1 MNANLYLQSFE
12 IASVVWRESFEAL
25 LVVGILLTWSLREGP
40 STRRAAVGWIA
51 AGCAVGLLF
60 AAILALIMSRASALL
75 DGDAEEI
82 LQMIMASLASVLM
95 LRMVFWMRRMERGDT
110 GGLRN
115 EALGHVRAGNWL
127 GLASLAA
134 LAVAREGAET
144 VVFLF
149 GMLSS
154 SEGWRTGL
162 VVVSGAVGLALAGG
176 TFWAFKTGAAMASK
190 TVLSRISQTLLLILG
205 SGLAMT
211 VVDKSISLGILT
223 PLTAPLWDSSWLLD
237 DGRGLGAFLAGLAG
251 YRARPELLPLLGVGA
266 YWLTASLAYLPPLR
280 EKAPA

>member
-1 MNANLYLQSFE
+1 MSANLYLHSFE
-12 IASVVWRESFEAL
+12 IASVVWRETFEAL

-40 STRRAAVGWIA
+40 SAQKTAVGWIA
-51 AGCAVGLLF
+51 AGVASGILF
-60 AAILALIMSRASALL
+60 AAALALIMSRASALL

-95 LRMVFWMRRMERGDT
+95 LRMVFWMRRMEQGDS

-127 GLASLAA
+127 GLACLAA

-144 VVFLF
+144 VIFLY
-149 GMLSS
+149 GMLSA
-154 SEGWRTGL
+154 SEGWQTGI
-162 VVVSGAVGLALAGG
+162 VVVSGAVGLVLAVG
-176 TFWAFKTGAAMASK
+176 TFWAFRTGAAMASK
-190 TVLSRISQTLLLILG
+190 KVLSRISQALLIILG

-211 VVDKSISLGILT
+211 VIDKSISLGILT
-223 PLTAPLWDSSWLLD
+223 PLTAPLWDLSWLLD
-237 DGRGLGAFLAGLAG
+237 DGRGAGAFLAGLAG
-251 YRARPELLPLLGVGA
+251 YRARPELLPLLGIGA
-266 YWLTASLAYLPPLR
+266 YWLTASLAYMPPLR

>member
-1 MNANLYLQSFE
+1 MSANLYLHSFE
-12 IASVVWRESFEAL
+12 IASVVWRETFEAL

-40 STRRAAVGWIA
+40 SAQRTAVGWIA
-51 AGCAVGLLF
+51 AGVASGILF
-60 AAILALIMSRASALL
+60 AAALALITSRASALL

-95 LRMVFWMRRMERGDT
+95 LRMVFWMRRMEQGDS

-127 GLASLAA
+127 GLACLAA

-144 VVFLF
+144 VIFLY
-149 GMLSS
+149 GMLSAS
-154 SEGWRTGL
+154 VGWQTGI
-162 VVVSGAVGLALAGG
+162 VVVSGAVGLVLAVG
-176 TFWAFKTGAAMASK
+176 TFWAFRTGAAMASK
-190 TVLSRISQTLLLILG
+190 KVLSLISQALLIILG

-211 VVDKSISLGILT
+211 VIDKSISLGILT
-223 PLTAPLWDSSWLLD
+223 PLTAPLWDLSWLLD
-237 DGRGLGAFLAGLAG
+237 DGRGAGAFLAGLAG
-251 YRARPELLPLLGVGA
+251 YRARPELLPLLGIGA
-266 YWLTASLAYLPPLR
+266 YWLTASLAYMPPLG